1 VVVLSMVVLLV
12 HAERSLL
19 LATRAFL
26 FVLRGALA
34 PMADLDDALNYLRT
48 LEVL

>member
-1 VVVLSMVVLLV
+1 MVVLSMVVLLV

-26 FVLRGALA
+26 FVLSGVLL